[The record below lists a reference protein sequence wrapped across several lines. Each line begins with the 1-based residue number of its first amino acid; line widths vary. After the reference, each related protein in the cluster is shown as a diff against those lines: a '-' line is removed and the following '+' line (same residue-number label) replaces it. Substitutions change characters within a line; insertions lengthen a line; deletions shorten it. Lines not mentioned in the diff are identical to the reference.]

1 MSKFRRIAL
10 IVVVLLVAAGAGFAA
25 KKNTKDI
32 ADIPLGSGH
41 LRFAIEGGGD
51 KRQAKVYARDNDGIQ
66 SVYMVATP
74 ADLKAIAK
82 AVEDTLAELNKPAAP
97 AK

>member
-1 MSKFRRIAL
+1 MSKVRRIAP
-10 IVVVLLVAAGAGFAA
+10 IVAILLMTAGAGFAA
-25 KKNTKDI
+25 KKSTKDI
-32 ADIPLGSGH
+32 ADIPLGSGF
-41 LRFAIEGGGD
+41 LRFAIEGAGD
-51 KRQAKVYARDNDGIQ
+51 KRQAKVYARDKDGIQ